1 MSESELDSYRACAST
16 PIEISPTYSVVIPC
30 YNEELRIV
38 PTIGAIATH
47 MSTLEYVDL
56 ADLRAHAITG

>member
-1 MSESELDSYRACAST
+1 VILES
-16 PIEISPTYSVVIPC
+16 
-30 YNEELRIV
+30 
-38 PTIGAIATH
+38 TH